1 MKTANYYIPDELWEQ
16 ILLREPVETLIRC
29 KCVCKSWNRIIS
41 DKSFIKA
48 YGLHQKTSQNTR
60 KYLLLDYDY
69 SYYSAALIDRK
80 SYNVLRYYNDICG
93 RDRSTYGLEVYGICD
108 GLLCLAVR
116 PNNLC
121 YDFPIFLYNPFIRKG
136 KKLIPPWCADYSTLS
151 VSLCFGFHD
160 DDYKV
165 LRVQSFWSMYEIY
178 IYSLNSD
185 SWKSVKAEINIE
197 DRGNFRCFDIL
208 PYPKAR
214 LVKGVAYFIQHDRII
229 SYDLDNEKIREMQL
243 PTDIG
248 FVPNVIMEEYGESI
262 ALIGSSSQNINNGM
276 ATTYGVA
283 MWVLKQSDNSYLW
296 EKKFDMKVEGNV
308 EARRIFNPAVKA
320 IGGFFNNNEL
330 VMRKWKIDCYQ
341 KRHHE
346 YFLFNIE
353 TGLQKQ
359 FPGPRGQA
367 AGFIRRINIL
377 TESLVLLT

>member
-1 MKTANYYIPDELWEQ
+1 
-16 ILLREPVETLIRC
+16 
-29 KCVCKSWNRIIS
+29 
-41 DKSFIKA
+41 
-48 YGLHQKTSQNTR
+48 
-60 KYLLLDYDY
+60 
-69 SYYSAALIDRK
+69 
-80 SYNVLRYYNDICG
+80 
-93 RDRSTYGLEVYGICD
+93 
-108 GLLCLAVR
+108 
-116 PNNLC
+116 
-121 YDFPIFLYNPFIRKG
+121 
-136 KKLIPPWCADYSTLS
+136 
-151 VSLCFGFHD
+151 
-160 DDYKV
+160 
-165 LRVQSFWSMYEIY
+165 
-178 IYSLNSD
+178 
-185 SWKSVKAEINIE
+185 
-197 DRGNFRCFDIL
+197 
-208 PYPKAR
+208 
-214 LVKGVAYFIQHDRII
+214 
-229 SYDLDNEKIREMQL
+229 MQL